1 MELDQKWIGVETD
14 QVGDRTREADENHP
28 ITASTCADR
37 PIARLLRDTSLATL
51 SLEVE
56 TLFATIPFQL
66 PMCPHKGGI
75 GLKAVDDIADQGG
88 ELHPMRPK

>member
-1 MELDQKWIGVETD
+1 MGRV
-14 QVGDRTREADENHP
+14 R
-28 ITASTCADR
+28 STLVWSCTILQGIPKLYR
-37 PIARLLRDTSLATL
+37 YRGGLATS

-56 TLFATIPFQL
+56 TLFATMPFRL